1 MVKYNFLFWNGSSL
15 ILNNPRL
22 TVFAFAALVLFFLS
36 LTSVSAESENESA
49 FKKKG
54 QVAISH
60 VKSVQGDKLQNSDLQ
75 ARDSLFAITKLKEEE
90 FLLVGNK
97 GFAVKA
103 STTHLIKKIKLPS
116 SANLFSAYTAQSE
129 HVLVGGEQGHLFI
142 SDKSATQWKTIKLD
156 VNEAIF
162 DFMESPSGE
171 IVLTGTY
178 GLFMASNPPY
188 VNWANIQLPWADYLK
203 NAWDE
208 FGEADPHLYS
218 GCHNERGELLV
229 VGEFGLVLKR
239 GLDGVWHKMHG
250 GSIEPAIYSCII
262 SPDGQT
268 ITAVGQ
274 KGLSHSSTDGGVTWL
289 QSDIS
294 AGVDLYK
301 IQNFNAA
308 SIITGDNRTLYVSL
322 NNGNWSCLRF
332 ADDTPL
338 GWFIDT
344 LVTGER
350 VIIVGSNG
358 GFKSTTL
365 ESLSKATNKIKDSK
379 EFVACE

>member
-1 MVKYNFLFWNGSSL
+1 MGKDDFCLWRRASL
-15 ILNNPRL
+15 TENSPRL
-22 TVFAFAALVLFFLS
+22 TGFTFATLVLFFLS
-36 LTSVSAESENESA
+36 LTGVSAENETKSV
-49 FKKKG
+49 FKKG

-60 VKSVQGDKLQNSDLQ
+60 VKSMQGATLQNSALQ
-75 ARDSLFAITKLKEEE
+75 ARDSLFALTKLNEEA

-103 STTHLIKKIKLPS
+103 STTQLIKKITLPS
-116 SANLFSAYTAQSE
+116 SANLFSAHTVQSE
-129 HVLVGGEQGHLFI
+129 HVLVGGEQGRLFI

-156 VNEAIF
+156 ANEAIF
-162 DFMESPSGE
+162 DFIESPSGE

-178 GLFMASNPPY
+178 GLLMASNPPY
-188 VNWANIQLPWADYLK
+188 INWASIQLPWADYLK

-218 GCHNERGELLV
+218 GCHNQRGELLV

-239 GLDGVWHKMHG
+239 GLDGVWQKIHG
-250 GSIEPAIYSCII
+250 GSIEPAIYSCVI
-262 SPDGQT
+262 SPDGLT

-274 KGLSHSSTDGGVTWL
+274 KGLIHSSTDGGVTWL

-301 IQNFNAA
+301 IQNFNGA

-322 NNGNWSCLRF
+322 NNGDWSCLRF
-332 ADDTPL
+332 ADDAPL

-344 LVTGER
+344 LVIGEQM
-350 VIIVGSNG
+350 IIVGSNG
-358 GFKSTTL
+358 GFKSATL
-365 ESLSKATNKIKDSK
+365 QSLSKARNQIKDSQ